1 MINIRKITAIK
12 LFPAFTIFKTFKL
25 QEGLKEIYGAQ
36 SAEFTNLVGI
46 FDKMNANA
54 DGGVYYGEFITA
66 AQNWEKLMTKE
77 NIDIAFKM
85 FDKNG
90 DGKISVKELKQ
101 VFNSSVLNNRSDK
114 EVWEQLISEIDKD
127 GDNEI
132 SQEEFHEAMA
142 ASIET

>member
-1 MINIRKITAIK
+1 
-12 LFPAFTIFKTFKL
+12 
-25 QEGLKEIYGAQ
+25 
-36 SAEFTNLVGI
+36 
-46 FDKMNANA
+46 
-54 DGGVYYGEFITA
+54 
-66 AQNWEKLMTKE
+66 MTKE
-77 NIDIAFKM
+77 NVDIAFKM

-101 VFNSSVLNNRSDK
+101 VFNSSILSNRSDK